1 MKTIAVTGPRQLTD
15 DQAAYVSAELWPLLH
30 GAELLVGC
38 AAGVDELAREL
49 GDMAARCTI
58 FEAAGESP
66 KMPMAAKLQARSKR
80 MVRALAAAGGTLVA
94 FPNKP
99 CPDGVT
105 VASWQGSGT
114 WGTVRYAESLGV
126 VVVVVPLVRMELPEW
141 LCQKQGALF

>member
-1 MKTIAVTGPRQLTD
+1 MKTIAVTGPRKLTNY
-15 DQAAYVSAELWPLLH
+15 QASYVSAELWPLLQNS
-30 GAELLVGC
+30 ALLVGC

-49 GDMAARCTI
+49 GDMAASCTI

-66 KMPMAAKLQARSKR
+66 KMPAAAKLQARSKR
-80 MVRALAAAGGTLVA
+80 MVRALAAAGGVLVA

-114 WGTVRYAESLGV
+114 WGTVRYAVALGCEV
-126 VVVVVPLVRMELPEW
+126 ELHPLVKMQLPDW
-141 LCQKQGALF
+141 LAQKQGALF